1 MKVIPR
7 QPVPELSVDTVG
19 GGRWNLAEQ
28 RPENFTLI
36 VFYRGHH

>member
-7 QPVPELSVDTVG
+7 TKTPPLRVDTVSHG
-19 GGRWNLAEQ
+19 SWDLSEQ
-28 RPENFTLI
+28 RPENFTLV

>member
-7 QPVPELSVDTVG
+7 TKTPDLVIETVAHDTFDLASRQPRS
-19 GGRWNLAEQ
+19 
-28 RPENFTLI
+28 FTLL